1 MGEEN
6 KVVGEGEKK
15 KKESVGAIAVVGDGE
30 EEKNKKKKKS
40 KKQGLI
46 SRMWNGIFR
55 RRSDDFEKWLQYI
68 SKEEAVVMARF
79 FSSLLVARCQS
90 DSDSDGA
97 VYPTKLITTGEETEL
112 LVGLKNDVAEATGF
126 LSMESIFIATLGI
139 ALLVLLG
146 LWIHGQIQHLSKK
159 TKRAPKVE
167 VGTRSTDASMDE

>member
-68 SKEEAVVMARF
+68 SKEEAVVMARTSILNRIPSLTALLKLPRPLAF
-79 FSSLLVARCQS
+79 LAWNLSSLL
-90 DSDSDGA
+90 
-97 VYPTKLITTGEETEL
+97 LLEL
-112 LVGLKNDVAEATGF
+112 PSSSSWGYGFMVKYNTYLRKQRGLQRLK
-126 LSMESIFIATLGI
+126 
-139 ALLVLLG
+139 LG
-146 LWIHGQIQHLSKK
+146 LDQQMLPWMNDSRSGTAYAQSNANKSKK
-159 TKRAPKVE
+159 KK
-167 VGTRSTDASMDE
+167 